1 MCVGRLTAACFTVWL
16 VLTHFLHCRAFTW
29 LKTTCHLEQKGTTLI
44 LFGINYVSHYP
55 QMDKAVIFSG
65 SCLGGDN
72 IEDPQMWNN
81 SNELRF
87 INAKGNWLD
96 GHGFFRV
103 WLTERE
109 SERYPCGGGGGL
121 NPTEQMPGL
130 TILPCWFT
138 CNQSNKHNSQEK
150 RVPLFCGE
158 SRGVGRWEL
167 RALLFSCL
175 CPITFM

>member
-1 MCVGRLTAACFTVWL
+1 MCFFKLLETWCVLGGWQLRVSQYDWF
-16 VLTHFLHCRAFTW
+16 LTHFLHCRAFTW

-65 SCLGGDN
+65 SCLGGGN
-72 IEDPQMWNN
+72 LEDPQMWNN
-81 SNELRF
+81 STELRF

-121 NPTEQMPGL
+121 NPTEQMPGH
-130 TILPCWFT
+130 
-138 CNQSNKHNSQEK
+138 S
-150 RVPLFCGE
+150 
-158 SRGVGRWEL
+158 
-167 RALLFSCL
+167 ALLVHLQPKQQTQQPRKKSASIL
-175 CPITFM
+175 WREQRRG